1 MVKYHSTRQRHI
13 ENLVHSAVFI
23 ETDRPYRSSTCP
35 VLTCLRR
42 WLRAPS
48 PHHDCDLKDAAHCDM
63 PPSAICDMSDVVA
76 IARLRTLA
84 ESSSRERLCT
94 RNNFLAVHVLPE
106 SRGLGYLRR
115 HSTRF
120 ISEANP
126 TCNDSQADNSAYVA
140 QIMRSGACN
149 ENSAGFPRLL
159 QKVSNH
165 LKCHG
170 FGIWRRSW
178 R

>member
-1 MVKYHSTRQRHI
+1 MS
-13 ENLVHSAVFI
+13 SADLSQALAACTFTPPRLRF
-23 ETDRPYRSSTCP
+23 ERRSP
-35 VLTCLRR
+35 LRYAS
-42 WLRAPS
+42 L
-48 PHHDCDLKDAAHCDM
+48 CDLRYVGCRGNREVTNVVR
-63 PPSAICDMSDVVA
+63 SA
-76 IARLRTLA
+76 LE

-94 RNNFLAVHVLPE
+94 RNYFLAVHVLPE

-120 ISEANP
+120 ISEAKP

-159 QKVSNH
+159 QKVSNQME
-165 LKCHG
+165 CHA